1 MNFVDTGN
9 TGYWFFVVQRFVA
22 VARMNEDGILF
33 GIAVADG
40 KNHCVQHLWRI
51 RRFGM
56 GGEDSA
62 DRKFVFQKLQTTR
75 KFLWRCTMVKHH
87 PKTFIYRIA
96 CHQRAAF
103 VVEDGK

>member
-9 TGYWFFVVQRFVA
+9 TGYWFFVVQRFVT

-40 KNHCVQHLWRI
+40 RNHCVQHLRRI

-62 DRKFVFQKLQTTR
+62 DRKFVFQKL
-75 KFLWRCTMVKHH
+75 
-87 PKTFIYRIA
+87 
-96 CHQRAAF
+96 
-103 VVEDGK
+103 